1 MDWEIGSN
9 RIERPHF
16 QVCCDWYV
24 HGSKP
29 PPPQVFCAATR
40 TVSPPISKLKKSTLG
55 FNLLQLGSW
64 DILGILI
71 PSDFPSFQW
80 PCPLATMAGARALRH
95 GTWPMR
101 RGPSQ
106 SCRSWRRR
114 RSFRRAW
121 RKSGGNPW
129 GSIGFYHNFHCF
141 L

>member
-40 TVSPPISKLKKSTLG
+40 TVSPPISKLKKSTFG

-64 DILGILI
+64 GFPLFSGRAHWPPRQVPELYATALG
-71 PSDFPSFQW
+71 Q
-80 PCPLATMAGARALRH
+80 CGV
-95 GTWPMR
+95 
-101 RGPSQ
+101 GP
-106 SCRSWRRR
+106 
-114 RSFRRAW
+114 RRAAGLGGGGV
-121 RKSGGNPW
+121 SGEPGENLAETHGDP
-129 GSIGFYHNFHCF
+129 
-141 L
+141 